1 MKAKKVTG
9 RLARVPGVHFKSS
22 SNKVMKTLPA
32 NYFKNV
38 SKDEMAAYH
47 KGQLAEFYQRQKE
60 MKREDQAACLL
71 GLEQTWTVGT
81 WRKAWRK
88 VRRTLLVLHQALAS
102 VHCFALYSSIAVF
115 LTNDVRGCGYELKP
129 EMENGDFCLLVS

>member
-60 MKREDQAACLL
+60 MKREDQAACLTGSGANL
-71 GLEQTWTVGT
+71 DCRDMAESMAKGKTNFVGVT
-81 WRKAWRK
+81 SSFGFCPLLCFIFLH
-88 VRRTLLVLHQALAS
+88 RRISDQ
-102 VHCFALYSSIAVF
+102 
-115 LTNDVRGCGYELKP
+115 
-129 EMENGDFCLLVS
+129 